1 MHVLVVTVVHHPEDA
16 RILHRQIA
24 ALIAHGHT
32 VTYAAPFTARASPP
46 RPGVEGVDL
55 PRATGR
61 DRRAAVREARR
72 LLVRRGPTVDA
83 VVLHDPELL
92 LTLPRTLRHWHRTGA
107 RRPAVVWDV
116 HEDTAAALAM
126 KGWVPRPLRP
136 PLRLVVRAAELA
148 AERHLHLLLAE
159 YAYQRR
165 FRRPHPVVPNLVT
178 VPEEP
183 PPAPGDE
190 RVVYLG
196 QMSRARGAEEL
207 VAMARLLAPDVRVE
221 LIGAADGDV
230 RGMLAAAD
238 RDGVLRWHGFLPND
252 AALDR
257 LRGALA
263 GVSLLRDEANY
274 RHSRP
279 TKVVEYMAYG
289 IPVVSTPNP
298 WPRNWSAGTSAA
310 SSSRSRP
317 PRRPPT
323 PFAACA
329 TTRNC
334 AARWAPAAMPP
345 PGARCTGRT
354 ARRSSSRAWKAGRWR
369 PPPPRTSAP
378 GGAPVVAGH
387 RQPGRGALPRIRVA
401 HTPSRPGVPPWP
413 RRPSASAGGITGC
426 GSEPGSTTWSLGAG
440 PAARTAL

>member
-230 RGMLAAAD
+230 RGLLAAAD

-298 WPRNWSAGTSAA
+298 LAA
-310 SSSRSRP
+310 ELVRGHECGLLV
-317 PRRPPT
+317 
-323 PFAACA
+323 PFQ
-329 TTRNC
+329 
-334 AARWAPAAMPP
+334 APAAAADAVRRLRDDPELRRAM
-345 PGARCTGRT
+345 GAR
-354 ARRSSSRAWKAGRWR
+354 
-369 PPPPRTSAP
+369 
-378 GGAPVVAGH
+378 GH
-387 RQPGRGALPRIRVA
+387 AAARGALHWPDCAALFVTSLEGWAVA
-401 HTPSRPGVPPWP
+401 AATAADERPPVVPP
-413 RRPSASAGGITGC
+413 S
-426 GSEPGSTTWSLGAG
+426 
-440 PAARTAL
+440 

>member
-32 VTYAAPFTARASPP
+32 VTYAAPFTARATPP

-72 LLVRRGPTVDA
+72 LLALRGPTVDA

-116 HEDTAAALAM
+116 HEDTAAALAI

-159 YAYQRR
+159 HAYQRR
-165 FRRPHPVVPNLVT
+165 FRRTHPVVPNLVT
-178 VPEEP
+178 VPEDP
-183 PPAPGDE
+183 PPAGDE

-230 RGMLAAAD
+230 RGLLAAAD

-252 AALDR
+252 AALNR

-298 WPRNWSAGTSAA
+298 LAAELVRGHDCGLLVPFQAPAAAADAVRRLRDDPELRRAMGARGHAAARGGLHWPD
-310 SSSRSRP
+310 
-317 PRRPPT
+317 
-323 PFAACA
+323 
-329 TTRNC
+329 C
-334 AARWAPAAMPP
+334 AARFVTSLEGWALAA
-345 PGARCTGRT
+345 AT
-354 ARRSSSRAWKAGRWR
+354 AAGERPRA
-369 PPPPRTSAP
+369 
-378 GGAPVVAGH
+378 V
-387 RQPGRGALPRIRVA
+387 
-401 HTPSRPGVPPWP
+401 
-413 RRPSASAGGITGC
+413 RPS
-426 GSEPGSTTWSLGAG
+426 
-440 PAARTAL
+440 

>member
-32 VTYAAPFTARASPP
+32 VTYAAPFTARATPP

-72 LLVRRGPTVDA
+72 LLARRGPTVDA

-159 YAYQRR
+159 HAYQRR
-165 FRRPHPVVPNLVT
+165 FRRTHPVVPNLVT
-178 VPEEP
+178 VPEDP
-183 PPAPGDE
+183 PPAGDE

-221 LIGAADGDV
+221 VIGAADGDV
-230 RGMLAAAD
+230 RGVLAAAD

-298 WPRNWSAGTSAA
+298 LAAELVRGHDCGLLVPFQAPAAAADAVRRLRDDPELRRAMGARGHAAARGALHWPD
-310 SSSRSRP
+310 
-317 PRRPPT
+317 
-323 PFAACA
+323 
-329 TTRNC
+329 C
-334 AARWAPAAMPP
+334 AARFVTSLEGWAVAA
-345 PGARCTGRT
+345 AT
-354 ARRSSSRAWKAGRWR
+354 AAGERPRA
-369 PPPPRTSAP
+369 
-378 GGAPVVAGH
+378 V
-387 RQPGRGALPRIRVA
+387 
-401 HTPSRPGVPPWP
+401 
-413 RRPSASAGGITGC
+413 RPS
-426 GSEPGSTTWSLGAG
+426 
-440 PAARTAL
+440 